1 MRPEGRVSGRNLS
14 LLGCL
19 QIRRRQGLLR
29 KRFNVASFIEQG
41 VKVDNTAK
49 VLELEN
55 FLNAFIFNDLISF
68 PGLEFL
74 MLLALPTGPFHD
86 HAVNDVLFAHAKRH
100 R

>member
-1 MRPEGRVSGRNLS
+1 VSGRNLS

-29 KRFNVASFIEQG
+29 KRFKVASFIEKG
-41 VKVDNTAK
+41 ERVDNTAK

-55 FLNAFIFNDLISF
+55 FFNAFIFNDLVGL

-74 MLLALPTGPFHD
+74 VLLALPAGPFHD
-86 HAVNDVLFAHAKRH
+86 HAVNDVLLA
-100 R
+100 